1 MKKIE
6 LRWLFIS
13 RTIDAAATPVREDYR
28 EEGVRKREK
37 KKRMMDAGSAFELVR
52 TLHQPAITLVGRVVR
67 RIRIRELSCRAAF
80 GMDDPAETGIL
91 TGFLYAVSS
100 VLTRFSDAEVR
111 LHPVFYEQTFAY
123 RTRGS
128 ISVTAGRMIV
138 PIFAFISSRPVRG
151 AVVGYIRKRV

>member
-1 MKKIE
+1 M
-6 LRWLFIS
+6 FIS

-28 EEGVRKREK
+28 EEGVRKGEK
-37 KKRMMDAGSAFELVR
+37 EKRTMDASSAFELVR
-52 TLHQPAITLVGRVVR
+52 TLHRPAITLVRRVVR
-67 RIRIRELSCRAAF
+67 RTGIRELSCRVAF

-111 LHPVFYEQTFAY
+111 LHPVFHEQTFAY

-128 ISVTAGRMIV
+128 ISVTVGRMVV
-138 PIFAFISSRPVRG
+138 PIFTFISSRPVRG
-151 AVVGYIRKRV
+151 AVVGCVRKRLWRSVRT